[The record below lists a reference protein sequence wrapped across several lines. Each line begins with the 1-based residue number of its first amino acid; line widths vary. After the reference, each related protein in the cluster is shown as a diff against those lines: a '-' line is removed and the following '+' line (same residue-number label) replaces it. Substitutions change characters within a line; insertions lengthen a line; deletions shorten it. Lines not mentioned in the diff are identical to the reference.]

1 MMTKNSITNSIT
13 SISKMNN
20 IKILRLQSGEDIIAN
35 YSIDEESGVVEV
47 NRPMT
52 LFFKRLP
59 TGKSVMIMGP
69 WLPVELIQNN
79 TASLYTQD
87 ILTVISPKESLI
99 NYYNDVANETEET
112 LKEQGDEIDTTLSQ
126 GDLDEEDT
134 EEDDDDDW
142 DMEEILKV
150 VKERK
155 TIH

>member
-1 MMTKNSITNSIT
+1 MKNSITNSIT

-35 YSIDEESGVVEV
+35 YSIDEESGVVEL

-112 LKEQGDEIDTTLSQ
+112 LKEQGDEIDMTLSSQ
-126 GDLDEEDT
+126 EDLNEEDI
-134 EEDDDDDW
+134 EDDDEDW